1 MKGSYE
7 MSCNQEI
14 RKQLAQEFVKL
25 RERRGITLEKL
36 LQNPKLTHY
45 ALRCIE
51 NDKSIS
57 WRQCNRLF
65 KYFRCRVEVRL
76 FDSD

>member
-1 MKGSYE
+1 

-25 RERRGITLEKL
+25 RERRGISLEEL
-36 LQNPKLTHY
+36 LQNRKLSHY

-51 NDKSIS
+51 NNENIS

-65 KYFRCRVEVRL
+65 RYYHCRVEVRL
-76 FDSD
+76 LD